1 MQKILAANRGE
12 IAIRI
17 MRAAT
22 ELGLRTATIYSDED
36 RLSLHRFKAD
46 EAYEV
51 GRDKGPVAAY
61 LDIDAIIALA
71 KERDIDAVH
80 PGYGFLS
87 ENSSFARACADAGI
101 TFVGPTAE
109 LLEMLGDKT
118 RAREIARQADVPV
131 VPGTDL
137 VSADHREIL
146 SAAIHIGYPLI
157 VKASFGGGG
166 RGMRVVRDESEL
178 LGQVEE
184 ASTEAQRT
192 FGDGSVF
199 LERYISRARH
209 IEVQILADAHGSVVH
224 LWERDCSVQR
234 RHQKV
239 VELAPA
245 ANLSS
250 NLRRAICEAAV
261 RVANATD
268 YRNAGTVEFLVDADT
283 EEWFFIEVN
292 PRVQVEHT
300 VTELVTGIDI
310 VRSQILVAQGCRLH
324 EAPLAVPR
332 QEDIRRNGFAI
343 QCRITT
349 EDPAND
355 FSPDYGRL
363 QAFRS
368 AAGLGIRL
376 DGTAYSGA
384 VLSPSYDSLLVKL
397 TAWDSTLHGACARAD
412 RALREFRI
420 RGVQTNIQFLQN
432 VVNHEAFQAGT
443 VTTGFLEDT
452 PDLFQ
457 FRRARDRANRLL
469 SYIGDT
475 IVNGSP
481 TVKGK
486 ERPAKLE
493 LPPEVPYQQ
502 GTRPPPGTRQLL
514 LDLGADKFCEWVRDQ
529 ERLLVTDTT
538 FRDAHQ
544 SLLATRVRTYDLMA
558 TAPAVARRLSSLFS
572 LEMWGGATFDSA
584 LRFLY
589 EDPWDRLRLLRKAIP
604 NICFQMLLRASNAVG
619 YTSYPDNVVREFTV
633 ESARMGIDVFR
644 IFDSLNDLG
653 NMRVAMDAVRSTHAI
668 CEPAICYT
676 GDIFDPNRPK
686 YSLNYYVDLAS
697 RLKQMGAHII
707 AIKDMAGLCRPYAAY
722 ELVRVLRAE
731 AGLPVHFHT
740 HDSSGLNAAS
750 ILKAS
755 EAGVDV
761 IDGAIA
767 ALSGSTSQPNLNT
780 MVGTLKGTPRDT
792 QLDSQALG
800 DCSLYWETV
809 RTYYLPFDNAPKS
822 GSARLYTHEIP
833 GGQFTNLQQQAAA
846 MGLAQRWR
854 EVEQMYANVNQMLG
868 DIVKVTPS
876 SKVVG
881 DLALFL
887 LAKGMNCDEVRKLKP
902 GHNVGFPDSV
912 IDMMRGSL
920 GSPPGGWPPAV
931 REILLCGKAPIDG
944 RASASLPPAGIDSAA
959 NEAGQLLRRK
969 GRRADALSYILY
981 PEVFKKFAET
991 RRRHADVG
999 VLPTPVFFYG
1009 LEKDE
1014 ECVFDIEPGKRL
1026 IVKFLTLGEPQPNGK
1041 RTVFFELN
1049 GQPREVRIRDRS
1061 LQVDRPAARKAD
1073 SRNPDHLGAPTPGL
1087 VTGLFVA
1094 RGDEVEANTRL
1105 LTLEAMKMQ
1114 STIYAPKRGRVRE
1127 VLVGAGVQVRSKDLL
1142 VVLEPSRSE
1151 R

>member
-1 MQKILAANRGE
+1 MQKLLAANRGE

-22 ELGLRTATIYSDED
+22 EVGLRTATIYSHED

-51 GRDKGPVAAY
+51 GGGKGPVAAY
-61 LDIDAIIALA
+61 LDIEGIVALA
-71 KERDIDAVH
+71 KERGVDAIH

-87 ENSSFARACADAGI
+87 ENSAFARACADAGI
-101 TFVGPTAE
+101 TFVGPTPE
-109 LLEMLGDKT
+109 LLDTLGDKT
-118 RAREIARQADVPV
+118 RAREIAQRADVPI
-131 VPGTDL
+131 VPGTGLATGDPESL
-137 VSADHREIL
+137 RKAAD
-146 SAAIHIGYPLI
+146 AIGYPLI
-157 VKASFGGGG
+157 IKASFGGGG
-166 RGMRVVRDESEL
+166 RGMRVVRDKGEL
-178 LGQVEE
+178 LERLEE
-184 ASTEAQRT
+184 ARSEAQRT

-209 IEVQILADAHGSVVH
+209 IEVQILADSHGSIVH

-245 ANLSS
+245 ANLSDQ
-250 NLRRAICEAAV
+250 LRKAICDAAI
-261 RVANATD
+261 RVASATG
-268 YRNAGTVEFLVDADT
+268 YVNAGTVEFLVDADT
-283 EEWFFIEVN
+283 GEWYFIEVN
-292 PRVQVEHT
+292 PRIQVEHT

-324 EAPLAVPR
+324 EEPLAVPP
-332 QEDIRRNGFAI
+332 QDEIQRRGFAI

-349 EDPAND
+349 EDPTDD

-376 DGTAYSGA
+376 DGTAYPGA
-384 VLSPSYDSLLVKL
+384 VLSPFYDSLLVKL
-397 TAWDSTLHGACARAD
+397 TAWDSTLPGACSRAD

-420 RGVQTNIQFLQN
+420 RGVKTNIQFLQN
-432 VVNHEAFQAGT
+432 VVNHGAFQSGR
-443 VTTGFLEDT
+443 VTTGFLDDSPE
-452 PDLFQ
+452 LFK
-457 FRRARDRANRLL
+457 FKLARDRANRLL
-469 SYIGDT
+469 SFIGDT
-475 IVNGSP
+475 IVNGNP
-481 TVKGK
+481 TVAGK
-486 ERPAKLE
+486 DRPKHFE
-493 LPPEVPYQQ
+493 DPPSVPFEQ
-502 GTRPPPGTRQLL
+502 GTEPPAGTRQLL
-514 LDLGADKFCEWVRDQ
+514 LELGPEKFCEWVQDQ
-529 ERLLVTDTT
+529 KRLLVTDTT

-544 SLLATRVRTYDLMA
+544 SLLATRVRTHDLMV
-558 TAPAVARRLSSLFS
+558 TAPAVARRLSNLFS

-589 EDPWDRLRLLRKAIP
+589 EDPWDRLQLMRQAVP

-619 YTSYPDNVVREFTV
+619 YTSYPDNVVREFTI
-633 ESARMGIDVFR
+633 EAARQGIDVFR
-644 IFDSLNDLG
+644 IFDSLNDVG
-653 NMRVAMDAVRSTHAI
+653 NMGVAMDAVRDTAAI

-676 GDIFDPNRPK
+676 GDIRDPGRPK
-686 YSLNYYVDLAS
+686 YSLNYYLDLAAK
-697 RLKQMGAHII
+697 LKEMGAHMLG
-707 AIKDMAGLCRPYAAY
+707 IKDMAGLCRPYAGY
-722 ELVRVLRAE
+722 ELVKVLRSE
-731 AGLPVHFHT
+731 LGLPVHFHT
-740 HDSSGLNAAS
+740 HDSSGLNAATL
-750 ILKAS
+750 LKAS

-761 IDGAIA
+761 VDAAVA

-780 MVGTLKGTPRDT
+780 IVGTLKGTPRDT
-792 QLDSQALG
+792 QLDSPALG

-846 MGLAQRWR
+846 MGLGQRWR
-854 EVEQMYANVNQMLG
+854 EVEQMYADVNQLLG

-887 LAKGMNCDEVRKLKP
+887 LTKGMTCDEVRRLP
-902 GHNVGFPDSV
+902 PDHNVGFPDSV

-920 GSPPGGWPPAV
+920 GSPPGGWPPEV
-931 REILLCGKAPIDG
+931 REILLCRKPPIEG
-944 RASASLPPAGIDSAA
+944 RAGEKMPAADLDDAM
-959 NEAGQLLRRK
+959 EKAGKLLGRK
-969 GRRADALSYILY
+969 AKRSDALSYVLY
-981 PEVFKKFAET
+981 PEVFAKFAET
-991 RRRHADVG
+991 RRKHADVG

-1009 LEKDE
+1009 LDMDE
-1014 ECVFDIEPGKRL
+1014 ECVIDIEPGKRL
-1026 IVKFLTLGEPQPNGK
+1026 IVKFLTLGEPQPNGT

-1049 GQPREVRIRDRS
+1049 GQPRQVRIRDLS
-1061 LQVDRPAARKAD
+1061 LKADRPAARKA
-1073 SRNPDHLGAPTPGL
+1073 SSGNPDHVGAPTPGL

-1094 RGDEVEANTRL
+1094 RGDEVEANAKL

-1114 STIYAPKRGRVRE
+1114 STIYAPKPGKVTE
-1127 VLVGAGVQVRSKDLL
+1127 ILVGAGSQVQSKDLL
-1142 VVLEPSRSE
+1142 LIVES
-1151 R
+1151 